1 MRLRAAALLPLLV
14 LGTTA
19 CASAPRR
26 PADLTELSVVDAAR
40 FIRERQITS
49 VELTEAYLA
58 RAAARPDLNAFITLD
73 RARALA
79 AAREADAELAAGTP
93 RGPLHGVPIVV
104 KDNVHVAG
112 LPNTAG
118 TPALRRFVPEASAP
132 VARKL
137 LAAGAIVL
145 GKTNMHELAFGISGY
160 NEGFFA
166 AQPIGT
172 RNPYDGSRIAGGS
185 SSGTGAAVGAR
196 LAPGGLGSD
205 TGGSVRIPAALC
217 GIAGLRPTLGRY
229 SADGITPIAH
239 SRDTAGPMAQTVA
252 DVALLDAVIAGG
264 AVATPASLKGVRLG
278 VYRPYFFGQL
288 DADTRAVTEA
298 ALAKLRD
305 AGVTIVDVNMPH
317 LRTLNDAASFP
328 VALYEAYDDLAS
340 YLERYRAGVTLDEV
354 VAGIASKDVK
364 GTYEGLVVPRKLPA
378 PGGVVD
384 AAPIYQAAMQQ
395 ARPALLAHFAD
406 TFATYGIDALL
417 APTTPHVAAPQGPD
431 ASSLETFLLFIRNTD
446 PGSNAGLP
454 GLTVPAGL
462 GPTTGLPV
470 GLALDGPRGS
480 DARLLALGLA
490 IERLLGRTPPPRR

>member
-1 MRLRAAALLPLLV
+1 
-14 LGTTA
+14 
-19 CASAPRR
+19 
-26 PADLTELSVVDAAR
+26 
-40 FIRERQITS
+40 
-49 VELTEAYLA
+49 
-58 RAAARPDLNAFITLD
+58 
-73 RARALA
+73 
-79 AAREADAELAAGTP
+79 
-93 RGPLHGVPIVV
+93 
-104 KDNVHVAG
+104 
-112 LPNTAG
+112 
-118 TPALRRFVPEASAP
+118 
-132 VARKL
+132 
-137 LAAGAIVL
+137 
-145 GKTNMHELAFGISGY
+145 
-160 NEGFFA
+160 
-166 AQPIGT
+166 
-172 RNPYDGSRIAGGS
+172 
-185 SSGTGAAVGAR
+185 
-196 LAPGGLGSD
+196 
-205 TGGSVRIPAALC
+205 
-217 GIAGLRPTLGRY
+217 
-229 SADGITPIAH
+229 
-239 SRDTAGPMAQTVA
+239 MAQTVA
-252 DVALLDAVIAGG
+252 DVALLDSAIAGG
-264 AVATPASLKGVRLG
+264 AVVTPASLKGVRLG
-278 VYRPYFFGQL
+278 VYRPYFFAQL

-340 YLERYRAGVTLDEV
+340 YLERYRVGVTVDEV

-417 APTTPHVAAPQGPD
+417 APTTPHVAVPQGPD